1 MGVYSVF
8 GSGLRVNYCINQV
21 QTNIKLDICMKI
33 FWFMLA
39 YFKKNSYLC
48 DILKIKIMLN
58 AEPDSNTS
66 PKGMGKE
73 L

>member
-48 DILKIKIMLN
+48 DR
-58 AEPDSNTS
+58 
-66 PKGMGKE
+66 
-73 L
+73 